1 MSLYAKP
8 CPFFITFCHRDIF
21 STALKSPSVFVYTL
35 YCKSNNKT
43 IAAPAQSAKRRM
55 RADWNVPTACNKF
68 QTGFT
73 GWTGFECDFVAS
85 CQSCSSRPLC
95 LRPVSILN
103 LSHGRRILEQTHSQ
117 TQICVNPCESVSE
130 KENEPPIHSPPTEL
144 SACYHGSR

>member
-43 IAAPAQSAKRRM
+43 IAAPAQSANSRT

-73 GWTGFECDFVAS
+73 PNKEERLLALPLLRTVRESFPS
-85 CQSCSSRPLC
+85 YRSS
-95 LRPVSILN
+95 
-103 LSHGRRILEQTHSQ
+103 LS
-117 TQICVNPCESVSE
+117 
-130 KENEPPIHSPPTEL
+130 
-144 SACYHGSR
+144 